1 MATPKPPQRLGKGIG
16 SLLSNRHATESIPSD
31 GKLWVN
37 HDELRPS
44 SEQPRQNTDKGV
56 ESLAESLRRHGMMQ
70 PIVVTQDIDGK
81 YEILA
86 GERRWRAAKLAN
98 LSKVP
103 VILREGSL
111 SGEER
116 LELALIENI
125 QREDLDPIERAA
137 ACKRLLTDYALT
149 QQQVAD
155 RLGYKRPTVANL
167 VRLLELPPTI
177 QADVSRGTL
186 SAGHARAML
195 QLADQPLI
203 DRAKKEIIDGGLSVR
218 AAESLCRSLV
228 ATGGAALVHKARPAK
243 PAWAVEMQEKLSRK
257 LGCRAEMKIHAR
269 GGGKVVL
276 HFADLDSLDAMV
288 GALNLN
294 NEVDELLN
302 P

>member
-1 MATPKPPQRLGKGIG
+1 MSPSKPQQRLGKGIG
-16 SLLSNRHATESIPSD
+16 SLLSNRHATESVASD

-37 HDELRPS
+37 HQDLRPS
-44 SEQPRQNTDKGV
+44 SEQPRVHTERGV
-56 ESLAESLRRHGMMQ
+56 EKLAESLRRHGMMQ
-70 PIVVTQDIDGK
+70 PIIVTIDSDGK

-86 GERRWRAAKLAN
+86 GERRWRAAAIAKQ
-98 LSKVP
+98 SKVP
-103 VILREGSL
+103 VIIREGRL

-125 QREDLDPIERAA
+125 QREDLDPIERAS
-137 ACKRLLTDYALT
+137 ACKRLIKNHQLT

-167 VRLLELPPTI
+167 VRLLDLPADL

-195 QLADQPLI
+195 QIGDEAGLA
-203 DRAKKEIIDGGLSVR
+203 RAKKEIIDGELSVR
-218 AAESLCRSLV
+218 ATEALCKRIVAGSLGPSHR
-228 ATGGAALVHKARPAK
+228 ARPAK
-243 PAWAVEMQEKLSRK
+243 PAWAAELQEKLSRK

-276 HFADLDSLDAMV
+276 HFSDLDSLDSVVQGLGLSDEA
-288 GALNLN
+288 
-294 NEVDELLN
+294 DELLDA
-302 P
+302 

>member
-1 MATPKPPQRLGKGIG
+1 MSPSKPQQRLGKGIG
-16 SLLSNRHATESIPSD
+16 SLLSNRHATESVASD

-37 HDELRPS
+37 HRDLRPS
-44 SEQPRQNTDKGV
+44 SEQPRVHTERGV
-56 ESLAESLRRHGMMQ
+56 EKLAESLRRHGMMQ
-70 PIVVTQDIDGK
+70 PIIVTIDSDGK

-86 GERRWRAAKLAN
+86 GERRWRAAAIAKQ
-98 LSKVP
+98 SKVP
-103 VILREGSL
+103 VIIREGRL

-125 QREDLDPIERAA
+125 QREDLDPIERAS
-137 ACKRLLTDYALT
+137 ACKRLIDNHQLT

-167 VRLLELPPTI
+167 VRLLDLPPDL

-195 QLADQPLI
+195 QIGDESGLA
-203 DRAKKEIIDGGLSVR
+203 RAKKEITDGDLSVR
-218 AAESLCRSLV
+218 ATEALCKRIAAGSLGPSHR
-228 ATGGAALVHKARPAK
+228 ARPAK
-243 PAWAVEMQEKLSRK
+243 PAWAAELQEKLSRK

-276 HFADLDSLDAMV
+276 HFSDLDSLDSVVQGLGLSDEA
-288 GALNLN
+288 
-294 NEVDELLN
+294 DELLDS
-302 P
+302 

>member
-1 MATPKPPQRLGKGIG
+1 MAPSKPQQRLGKGIG
-16 SLLSNRHATESIPSD
+16 SLLSNRHATESVASD

-37 HDELRPS
+37 HQDLRPS
-44 SEQPRQNTDKGV
+44 SEQPRVHTERGV
-56 ESLAESLRRHGMMQ
+56 EKLAESLRRHGMMQ
-70 PIVVTQDIDGK
+70 PIIVTVDGDGK

-86 GERRWRAAKLAN
+86 GERRWRAAKIAKQ
-98 LSKVP
+98 SKVP
-103 VILREGSL
+103 VIIREGRL

-125 QREDLDPIERAA
+125 QREDLDPIERAS
-137 ACKRLLTDYALT
+137 ACKRLLDSHQLT

-167 VRLLELPPTI
+167 VRLLDLPADL

-195 QLADQPLI
+195 QIGDETGLA
-203 DRAKKEIIDGGLSVR
+203 RAKKEIIDGALSVR
-218 AAESLCRSLV
+218 ATESLCKSIASGSL
-228 ATGGAALVHKARPAK
+228 GPSHRARPAK
-243 PAWAVEMQEKLSRK
+243 PAWAAELQEKLSRK

-276 HFADLDSLDAMV
+276 HFSDLDSLDSVVQGLGLSDEA
-288 GALNLN
+288 
-294 NEVDELLN
+294 DELLDS
-302 P
+302 

>member
-1 MATPKPPQRLGKGIG
+1 MAPSKPQQRLGKGIG
-16 SLLSNRHATESIPSD
+16 SLLSNRHATESVASD

-37 HDELRPS
+37 HQDLRPS
-44 SEQPRQNTDKGV
+44 SEQPRVHTERGV
-56 ESLAESLRRHGMMQ
+56 EKLAESLRRHGMMQ
-70 PIVVTQDIDGK
+70 PIIVTIDGDGK

-86 GERRWRAAKLAN
+86 GERRWRAAAIAKQ
-98 LSKVP
+98 SKVP
-103 VILREGSL
+103 VIIREGRL

-125 QREDLDPIERAA
+125 QREDLDPIERAS
-137 ACKRLLTDYALT
+137 ACKRLLDNHQLT

-167 VRLLELPPTI
+167 IRLLDLPADL

-195 QLADQPLI
+195 QIGDETGLA
-203 DRAKKEIIDGGLSVR
+203 RAKKEIIDGALSVR
-218 AAESLCRSLV
+218 ATESLCKSIAAGSL
-228 ATGGAALVHKARPAK
+228 GPSHRARPAK
-243 PAWAVEMQEKLSRK
+243 PAWAAELQEKLSRK

-276 HFADLDSLDAMV
+276 HFSDLDSLDSVVQGLGLSDEA
-288 GALNLN
+288 
-294 NEVDELLN
+294 DELFDS
-302 P
+302 

>member
-1 MATPKPPQRLGKGIG
+1 MPPSKPQQRLGKGIG
-16 SLLSNRHATESIPSD
+16 SLLSNRHATESVASD

-37 HDELRPS
+37 HQDLRPS
-44 SEQPRQNTDKGV
+44 SEQPRVHTERGV
-56 ESLAESLRRHGMMQ
+56 EKLAESLRRHGMMQ
-70 PIVVTQDIDGK
+70 PIIVTIDGDGK

-86 GERRWRAAKLAN
+86 GERRWRAAAIAN
-98 LSKVP
+98 QSKVP
-103 VILREGSL
+103 VIIREGSL

-125 QREDLDPIERAA
+125 QREDLDPIERAS
-137 ACKRLLTDYALT
+137 ACKRLLDNHQLT

-167 VRLLELPPTI
+167 VRLLDLPADL

-195 QLADQPLI
+195 QIGDEPGLA
-203 DRAKKEIIDGGLSVR
+203 RAKKEIIDGALSVR
-218 AAESLCRSLV
+218 ATESLCKSIAAGSLEPS
-228 ATGGAALVHKARPAK
+228 HRARPAK
-243 PAWAVEMQEKLSRK
+243 PAWAAELQEKLSRK

-276 HFADLDSLDAMV
+276 HFSDLDSLDSVVQGLGLSDEA
-288 GALNLN
+288 
-294 NEVDELLN
+294 DELLDS
-302 P
+302 